1 MLSVAQRWAI
11 VIIGIPLGFCLGY
24 LANHFSF
31 PWDSSQKA
39 TANDEGETPR
49 VELNRILTNGSSDIP
64 ALHEMD
70 ERIERYLKRW
80 EIRGASI
87 AVSKG
92 DSLVYAK
99 GYGWADEERQERM
112 TPQHLLRVAS
122 VSKLLTAAGIMKLV
136 DVGKLQLHARVFGPK
151 GLLND
156 TAYTNVVKDKRIF
169 DITVE
174 QLLRHQAGFNNA
186 AGDPMFS
193 TRFIMMQNRLTSAPD
208 NRQLIPIILRRRL
221 GYTPGQGS
229 KYSNFG
235 YMLLSQI
242 IERVTGMPYEDFMQK
257 NLFAPAG
264 CFDMH
269 LARNYYENRRSNETR
284 YYMHNTATPSPEF
297 NNSGRMVVRCY
308 GENDIER
315 LNGAGGWCASA
326 PELCRFVAAIDGRP
340 GVRDVLSK
348 QSVEAMTADLHK
360 EHAFSLGWNTTP
372 SNGPWVRT
380 GTLVG
385 TSALVVV
392 YPDGECWV
400 MITNTSTWRGHAF
413 AKETIGFFDKLRH
426 KYADGFPHRSLWPIN
441 TNETH
446 AL

>member
-1 MLSVAQRWAI
+1 MKQHRNNRLSVAQRWAI
-11 VIIGIPLGFCLGY
+11 VVVGIPLGFCLGC
-24 LANHFSF
+24 LLHQH
-31 PWDSSQKA
+31 SSSLL
-39 TANDEGETPR
+39 NRGNGEADAER
-49 VELNRILTNGSSDIP
+49 NKVELNKVLTNDQCKVEG
-64 ALHEMD
+64 LEEMNK
-70 ERIERYLKRW
+70 RIERYLTRW

-87 AVSKG
+87 AVSRG
-92 DSLVYAK
+92 DSLVYAH
-99 GYGWADEERQERM
+99 GFGWADEEKKERM
-112 TPQHLLRVAS
+112 EPGHLLRVAS

-136 DVGKLQLHARVFGPK
+136 EEGKLRLSDHVFGAH
-151 GLLND
+151 GVLND
-156 TAYTNVVKDKRIF
+156 TAYTNVITDKRLL

-174 QLLRHQAGFNNA
+174 QLLRHKAGFTNG

-193 TRFIMMQNRLTSAPD
+193 TRIIMMQNKLSVPPD
-208 NRQLIPIILRRRL
+208 NRQLIRIVLRRRL
-221 GYTPGQGS
+221 GYTPGEGT

-242 IERVTGMPYEDFMQK
+242 IEKRSGMPYEDFMQRK
-257 NLFAPAG
+257 LFHPAG
-264 CFDMH
+264 CYDMH
-269 LARNYYENRRSNETR
+269 LARNYFENKRPNEVR

-326 PELCRFVAAIDGRP
+326 PELCRFIAAIDGRP
-340 GVRDVLSK
+340 GVKDVLSE
-348 QSVEAMTADLHK
+348 QSVKAMTADMHQ

-372 SNGPWVRT
+372 DNGPWVRT

-392 YPDGECWV
+392 FPDGECWV

-413 AKETIGFFDKLRH
+413 AKETISFFDKIRQ
-426 KYADGFPHRSLWPIN
+426 KYAQQFPRRSLWPMN
-441 TNETH
+441 
-446 AL
+446 